1 MEEKTIN
8 VFLASSTELSDDREF
23 FSSFVRRMDKTFQK
37 MGSHLRPQM
46 WEDLDASWKGH
57 REQDDYNELIRKSQ
71 MFLALFY
78 KEAGKFTIEEFD
90 VAIEKFN
97 QTKQTPK
104 IYVYKKTLQKGEQI
118 DTELE
123 DFQKRLEEMG
133 LYWTTY
139 SSQDSLHLHFLQQL
153 LIVYADGLSNLKV
166 EDGTVKLW
174 DMDVAKMSNL
184 PFAADNK
191 EYNQLKK
198 ELEKLPN
205 EIEKAR
211 KRSEKNPDDE
221 DLRDELQEKL
231 NRYNNKK
238 EEFARLQQT
247 LFDTSQRI
255 ATMQRENLNDKLRR
269 ATKAFES
276 GNLAGA
282 NALLDEIAI
291 EAETHHANLEQDRAL
306 VHQDIEAFLLQAK
319 TKMAEV
325 NTPIEDRIKE
335 VHGIYVKADQWA
347 KDSAL
352 PDAKL
357 DGLLYDY
364 GRFLNKY
371 GKYKEAEQVYLRLVS
386 LRERMLGK
394 EHPDTAESYNNI
406 GLIYKK
412 QGDYTKALDYYQK
425 TLDTREK
432 VLGKEHPSTATTY
445 NNIGLTYHS
454 QGDYTKALEYHFK
467 ALDIREKVLGK
478 EHPDTATTYNNI
490 GGVYDSQGDYT
501 KALEYYFKA
510 LDIVK
515 KVLGE
520 EHPYTASSY
529 NNIGS
534 VYYSQGDYT
543 KALEY
548 HFKALDIREKVLGK
562 EHPSTATSYNNIG
575 GVYKSQGDYTK
586 ALEYYFKALDIVK
599 NVLGE
604 EHPDTATS
612 YNNIGLTYHSQ
623 GNYPKA
629 LEYYFMDLA
638 ISEKVLGKEHPS
650 TATTYNN
657 IGGVYDSQGDY
668 TKALEYYFKDLAIS
682 EKVLGKEHPSTASS
696 YNNIGLSYGNLGD
709 YPKALEYLQKALD
722 IVEKVLGPTH
732 PYAKITRK
740 NIEICQSKINDTG
753 WSLTKIIRR
762 LFK

>member
-8 VFLASSTELSDDREF
+8 VFLASPGELKNERKSFR
-23 FSSFVRRMDKTFQK
+23 SFVSEIDETFQR
-37 MGSHLRPQM
+37 MGRPLKTRM
-46 WEDLDASWKGH
+46 WEGLDASYKGH
-57 REQDDYNELIRKSQ
+57 PEQDEYDKLIRASH
-71 MFLALFY
+71 MFLALFHTVGG
-78 KEAGKFTIEEFD
+78 EFTIHEFD
-90 VAIEKFN
+90 VALERFN

-104 IYVYKKTLQKGEQI
+104 IYVYKKALQKDEQI

-191 EYNQLKK
+191 EYNQLKE

-211 KRSEKNPDDE
+211 KRSEKYPDDE

-247 LFDTSQRI
+247 LFETSQRI
-255 ATMQRENLNDKLRR
+255 ATMQRENLSDKLRR
-269 ATKAFES
+269 AKEAFES

-291 EAETHHANLEQDRAL
+291 DAETHKANLEQNREL

-325 NTPIEDRIKE
+325 NTPIEERIEE
-335 VHGIYVKADQWA
+335 VHAIYAKADQWA

-357 DGLLYDY
+357 DGLLNDY
-364 GRFLNKY
+364 ASFLFDY
-371 GKYKEAEQVYLRLVS
+371 GKYKEAEQVYLCLIS
-386 LRERMLGK
+386 IREKVLGK
-394 EHPDTAESYNNI
+394 EHPDTATSYNNI
-406 GLIYKK
+406 GAVNKFLGNYSKALEYYQKSLDIKEKELGIEHPDTAATYDNIGGVYDD
-412 QGDYTKALDYYQK
+412 QGDYTKALEYYFK
-425 TLDTREK
+425 ALDIREK
-432 VLGKEHPSTATTY
+432 VLGKEHPSTATSY
-445 NNIGLTYHS
+445 NNIGLAYYKL
-454 QGDYTKALEYHFK
+454 GDYPKALEYHFK

-478 EHPDTATTYNNI
+478 EHPDTAT
-490 GGVYDSQGDYT
+490 
-501 KALEYYFKA
+501 
-510 LDIVK
+510 
-515 KVLGE
+515 
-520 EHPYTASSY
+520 SY
-529 NNIGS
+529 NNIG
-534 VYYSQGDYT
+534 
-543 KALEY
+543 A
-548 HFKALDIREKVLGK
+548 
-562 EHPSTATSYNNIG
+562 
-575 GVYKSQGDYTK
+575 VYKSQGDYTM
-586 ALEYYFKALDIVK
+586 ALEYYFK
-599 NVLGE
+599 
-604 EHPDTATS
+604 
-612 YNNIGLTYHSQ
+612 
-623 GNYPKA
+623 
-629 LEYYFMDLA
+629 DLA

-657 IGGVYDSQGDY
+657 IGAVFRNQGDY
-668 TKALEYYFKDLAIS
+668 TKAI
-682 EKVLGKEHPSTASS
+682 
-696 YNNIGLSYGNLGD
+696 
-709 YPKALEYLQKALD
+709 EYLQKAFD
-722 IVEKVLGPTH
+722 IRKQELGSDH
-732 PYAKITRK
+732 PYTKGTKEGLEFCILMKALKDGT
-740 NIEICQSKINDTG
+740 SKED
-753 WSLTKIIRR
+753 L
-762 LFK
+762 